1 MPRFRSILSLVL
13 VAIAILLVSC
23 SGAPAAKIPTVY
35 TPEKIAQLQ
44 VYVEPIAQMRERM
57 SELQNLIAKKQW
69 VDAVALIHG
78 PFGRLRKEMLDLSAN
93 LLIKDQKSAKK
104 LAKDLFFRFERIDAA
119 AKERDSGTA
128 EIQYREAIRD
138 FDAFLDLIP
147 QAG

>member
-1 MPRFRSILSLVL
+1 MPRFRSILSLIL
-13 VAIAILLVSC
+13 VAIATLLVSC
-23 SGAPAAKIPTVY
+23 SNAPAAKIPTVY

-44 VYVEPIAQMRERM
+44 VYVEPISQMRERM

-78 PFGRLRKEMLDLSAN
+78 PFGRLRKDMLDLSAS
-93 LLIKDQKSAKK
+93 LLVKDQKSAKQ
-104 LAKDLFFRFERIDAA
+104 LAKDLFYHFERIDAA
-119 AKERDSGTA
+119 AKERNATVA
-128 EIQYREAIRD
+128 EKQYREAIND